1 MSKLASA
8 RGSRWFA
15 SWPLVGAL
23 ALLFVAC
30 DLNPQPEVP
39 GSSSSGTGG
48 GAAASGG
55 GTTGS
60 GGTGGGIQMGGS
72 GGLGADA
79 GTGKCAAGCGSGE
92 LCNSGECVD
101 DPCAPNSCAAEKA
114 CKPNSDFTQAN
125 CLPSCA
131 DVTCSAGQTCVD
143 GACVATGCAATC
155 AANVAEVRRRRRLR
169 LRAGSVPRRCGRGP
183 VRHRRDVR
191 TCRRRVRAGR
201 AAV

>member
-1 MSKLASA
+1 
-8 RGSRWFA
+8 
-15 SWPLVGAL
+15 
-23 ALLFVAC
+23 
-30 DLNPQPEVP
+30 
-39 GSSSSGTGG
+39 
-48 GAAASGG
+48 
-55 GTTGS
+55 
-60 GGTGGGIQMGGS
+60 MGGS

-143 GACVATGCAATC
+143 GACVATGCAAAC
-155 AANVAEVRRRRRLR
+155 AANEVCASDGDGGYACVPDLCQGDA
-169 LRAGSVPRRCGRGP
+169 AGAPCGIGE
-183 VRHRRDVR
+183 
-191 TCRRRVRAGR
+191 TCEPASGACAPDPCNGVKCPNGQACGASECRWVGDASNGDAGVLD
-201 AAV
+201 ASSE